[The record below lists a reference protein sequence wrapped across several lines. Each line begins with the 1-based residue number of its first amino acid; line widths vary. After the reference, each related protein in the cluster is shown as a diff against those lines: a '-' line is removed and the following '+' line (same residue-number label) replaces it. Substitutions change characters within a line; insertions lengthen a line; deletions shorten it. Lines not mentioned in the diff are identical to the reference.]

1 VSGAVAEG
9 LGLALLSTGALNWGF
24 FAQHTAARE
33 LPPLTVRRPLHS
45 LSLLYRDRRWVAGF
59 CAGLFGWA
67 LYIAA
72 LRLAPLSLV
81 QAVSAGGIGLLALLV
96 SKTDDRGLA
105 GRERFGSAAAVL
117 GLVLLAVSLVVSG
130 VVAIGIV
137 GAGASF
143 LAGGAALGI
152 AAGTLYAAGDV
163 GTKAVLAGGGRF
175 LLIPAILA
183 CHGLAFVAFQFGL
196 QRGGALA
203 SAGLATLLLNVLPIV
218 GGMTVFGEGLPAGLL
233 GAVRLLAFAAVVVGA
248 AALAMPERARE
259 TATQL
264 PSAPGTPAAQQPA

>member
-1 VSGAVAEG
+1 
-9 LGLALLSTGALNWGF
+9 
-24 FAQHTAARE
+24 
-33 LPPLTVRRPLHS
+33 
-45 LSLLYRDRRWVAGF
+45 
-59 CAGLFGWA
+59 
-67 LYIAA
+67 
-72 LRLAPLSLV
+72 
-81 QAVSAGGIGLLALLV
+81 LLALLV

-117 GLVLLAVSLVVSG
+117 GLVLLAVSLGGGATRGSHGSLTVVVAWLVVSG

-259 TATQL
+259 TAKQL